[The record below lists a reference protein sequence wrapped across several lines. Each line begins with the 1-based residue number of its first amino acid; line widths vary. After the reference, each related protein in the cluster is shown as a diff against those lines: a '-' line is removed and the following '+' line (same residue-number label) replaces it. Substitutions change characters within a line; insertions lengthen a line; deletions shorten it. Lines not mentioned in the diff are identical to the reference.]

1 MPPSVK
7 TIETLALTLGK
18 RPVFGL
24 AKLPKDCSSND
35 NELKCRIP
43 VIISSRLDGKRKTN
57 NFTVTANSYLRNMR
71 NHLNLI
77 SVKINKPAPSNL
89 TGSKEVTKF
98 ALPNIY
104 LINARSLLSKV
115 DELTATLNANSVNLV
130 AVTETWLS
138 EEMEDNLVS
147 ISGYNLF
154 RKDRPCHPGG
164 GVCAYLSEDILV
176 KRHSDLEND
185 NFGCMWL
192 WLRPTRL
199 PRPLSGI
206 VICVVHHP
214 PGLPEHEHS
223 LLNI

>member
-1 MPPSVK
+1 M
-7 TIETLALTLGK
+7 
-18 RPVFGL
+18 

-57 NFTVTANSYLRNMR
+57 NFTVTANSYLHNMR
-71 NHLNLI
+71 NHLNLK
-77 SVKINKPAPSNL
+77 SVKINKSAQSNL
-89 TGSKEVTKF
+89 TGLKEVTKF

>member
-1 MPPSVK
+1 
-7 TIETLALTLGK
+7 
-18 RPVFGL
+18 
-24 AKLPKDCSSND
+24 
-35 NELKCRIP
+35 
-43 VIISSRLDGKRKTN
+43 
-57 NFTVTANSYLRNMR
+57 MR
-71 NHLNLI
+71 NHLNLK
-77 SVKINKPAPSNL
+77 SVKINKSAQSNL
-89 TGSKEVTKF
+89 TGLKEVTKF

-154 RKDRPCHPGG
+154 RKDRPCRHGG

-176 KRHSDLEND
+176 KRHSDLEDD
-185 NFGCMWL
+185 NFECMWL
-192 WLRPTRL
+192 WLRPTRI

-206 VICVVHHP
+206 VICVVYHP

-223 LLNI
+223 LLNEYLTNTTDTLCNLHPNCGLIFLGDFNDFEISKLLSRHNLEQVVQVPTRGPSTLDLIITNLTFTLLHK